1 MNDVKIEHH
10 PKFNK
15 ELKKFIKKHCS
26 SNANFNKTVNGAVK
40 LIKKKI
46 YEKEDT
52 IIGPKHFNSARGFD
66 TFPVYWHKLEVAN
79 SGLRKVQ
86 HPKCYLYADEEHF
99 CFLCCDSHINN
110 YKDSQL
116 KATAKQRL
124 KEMLQ
129 KWSMVACK

>member
-15 ELKKFIKKHCS
+15 ELKKFIKEHYS
-26 SNANFNKTVNGAVK
+26 SNTNFNQTVNGAVK

-46 YEKEDT
+46 YEKEEA
-52 IIGPKHFNSARGFD
+52 IIGPKHFNLAQGFGAHS
-66 TFPVYWHKLEVAN
+66 VYWHKLVIIDPGMKK
-79 SGLRKVQ
+79 SQ